1 MKGLKIMTKLLK
13 TITTIAALATT
24 LITVSIYASAQSPV
38 DNGSNARAEMVQN
51 GLIAGQT
58 AESNAFPGWIAVS
71 YTHLDVY
78 KRQICDCVLRFVPLM
93 MTGAQ
98 LNSAHAINENL
109 SVESLERGI
118 VFYHDFIK
126 NYGSEL

>member
-1 MKGLKIMTKLLK
+1 MCYTKNRKENTPYITSMKRKTMKGLKIMTKLLK

-58 AESNAFPGWIAVS
+58 AQRIPR
-71 YTHLDVY
+71 LD
-78 KRQICDCVLRFVPLM
+78 
-93 MTGAQ
+93 
-98 LNSAHAINENL
+98 
-109 SVESLERGI
+109 SVKHSRCGSPCRR
-118 VFYHDFIK
+118 
-126 NYGSEL
+126 NYCRLGHQQQKLKGR

>member
-58 AESNAFPGWIAVS
+58 AESNAFPGWIVLSTAGAAVLVITDKI
-71 YTHLDVY
+71 YGQLHGCPFRFTRCNPY
-78 KRQICDCVLRFVPLM
+78 KTV
-93 MTGAQ
+93 
-98 LNSAHAINENL
+98 SAPQDA
-109 SVESLERGI
+109 V
-118 VFYHDFIK
+118 
-126 NYGSEL
+126 

>member
-58 AESNAFPGWIAVS
+58 AESNAFPGWI
-71 YTHLDVY
+71 
-78 KRQICDCVLRFVPLM
+78 VLSSPCR
-93 MTGAQ
+93 
-98 LNSAHAINENL
+98 
-109 SVESLERGI
+109 R
-118 VFYHDFIK
+118 
-126 NYGSEL
+126 NYCRLGHQQQKLKGR

>member
-1 MKGLKIMTKLLK
+1 MCYTKNRKENTPYITSMKRKTMKGLKIMTKLLK

-58 AESNAFPGWIAVS
+58 AESNAFPGWLVLSTAGAAVLVGGIIAGSVIS
-71 YTHLDVY
+71 NRNSKDN
-78 KRQICDCVLRFVPLM
+78 KR
-93 MTGAQ
+93 
-98 LNSAHAINENL
+98 
-109 SVESLERGI
+109 
-118 VFYHDFIK
+118 
-126 NYGSEL
+126 